1 MRVIVTVSG
10 VLLSL
15 LVAAGSGGGIIP
27 AAAAAASNL
36 DQAAGE
42 SDKERFDNMRG
53 REIAT
58 DADAGAA
65 VYARHC
71 AKCHSAGVPRA
82 PDKSFLEMMPGDM
95 ILRALNAGV
104 MQPMAAGLTPAERR
118 QVAVYLGGS
127 IESGHG
133 TPPLACKAG
142 QSPFDY
148 DDPPFASGWGVER
161 ENTRFIPASVAR
173 LPADRIPQLELKW
186 AFAYPDANRARSQP
200 SFAGGAVYVGSPD
213 GTVYAL
219 DAGTGCMRWS
229 FRASAEIRTGI
240 TITPWQAGAK
250 PAHRILGYFSDILAR
265 VYAVDL
271 ATGELVWKTKVDEHP
286 TATTT
291 AQPVLY
297 QGRIYQSISSLEEA
311 AAADPEYACCTF
323 RGSVAALDAET
334 GELQWKTYSIP
345 QQPHQ
350 VTANGKTHYTPSG
363 APIWNS
369 PTVDTRRDL
378 LYVGTGGNYSSPAQG
393 TSDSIIALRPGDGS
407 VVWTRQTVQGD
418 AWNVA
423 CMPFMDNRHNCP
435 KEDGPDVDFA
445 SPPLLVHGADGDI
458 LVAGQKSGDVWGI
471 NPDDG
476 AIVWHTRVG
485 RGGNQGG
492 INFGMAASGDRVFVP
507 VADFDDNMLPVEEAR
522 PGLYAL
528 DAFTG
533 DYLWRA
539 PADNVCADRGKNCD
553 PGISQAITAIPGAV
567 IAGHMDG
574 RLRAYAAD
582 TGEVLWEFDTWRDF
596 DTLSGETAR
605 GGSFSGGSGPM
616 VVNGRLY
623 ANSGYGIY
631 FHMPGNVLLVFGLP
645 GGH

>member
-1 MRVIVTVSG
+1 MRIIVTVLG
-10 VLLSL
+10 VLLTL
-15 LVAAGSGGGIIP
+15 LVAAGNGGGIILN
-27 AAAAAASNL
+27 AAAAVTDNGE
-36 DQAAGE
+36 AGAG

-53 REIAT
+53 REVAA
-58 DADAGAA
+58 DKDAGAA
-65 VYARHC
+65 VYAEHC
-71 AKCHSAGVPRA
+71 AKCHSSGVPRA

-104 MQPMAAGLTPAERR
+104 MQPMATGLSPEQRR
-118 QVAVYLGGS
+118 QVAKYLGGS
-127 IESGHG
+127 IETGAS
-133 TPPLACKAG
+133 TPPLVCKDGA
-142 QSPFDY
+142 SRFDY
-148 DDPPFASGWGVER
+148 NDPPFAKGWGVNR
-161 ENTRFIPASVAR
+161 ENTRFIPGSVAQ
-173 LPADRIPQLELKW
+173 LPANKIPELELKW

-200 SFAGGAVYVGSPD
+200 GFAGGAVYVGSPD

-219 DAGTGCMRWS
+219 DADTGCMRWS

-240 TITPWQAGAK
+240 TITPWTAGAR
-250 PAHRILGYFSDILAR
+250 PAHRILGYFADILAR

-271 ATGELVWKTKVDEHP
+271 TTGELVWKTKVDEHP

-297 QGRIYQSISSLEEA
+297 QGRVYQSISSLEEA
-311 AAADPEYACCTF
+311 AAADPDYECCTF
-323 RGSVAALDAET
+323 RGSVAALDAAT
-334 GELQWKTYSIP
+334 GEIQWKRYTIEQEP
-345 QQPHQ
+345 RK
-350 VTANGKTHYTPSG
+350 VTENGSVHYTPSG
-363 APIWNS
+363 APVWNS
-369 PTVDTRRDL
+369 PTVDTRRHL
-378 LYVGTGGNYSSPAQG
+378 LYVGTGGNYSSPAQDTG
-393 TSDSIIALRPGDGS
+393 DSIIALHLDSGA
-407 VVWTRQTVQGD
+407 VAWVRQTVSGD

-423 CMPFMDNRHNCP
+423 CMPFMKNRNNCP
-435 KEDGPDVDFA
+435 REDGPDVDFA
-445 SPPLLVHGADGDI
+445 SPPLLVHGRNGDI

-471 NPDDG
+471 DPDDG
-476 AIVWHTRVG
+476 SLVWHRRVG

-492 INFGMAASGDRVFVP
+492 INFGMAAIGSRVFVP
-507 VADFDDNMLPVEEAR
+507 VADFDDEMLPLKKAR

-528 DAFTG
+528 DAFSG

-539 PADNVCADRGKNCD
+539 PADNVCAGRGKNCD

-582 TGEVLWEFDTWRDF
+582 TGKVIWEFDAWRDF

-645 GGH
+645 GGQ